1 MLSRA
6 REARVRDVLA
16 SHPPGTNQTY
26 CLEHLAAAVKI
37 LPGHLADLAA
47 FVRSLRERV
56 VDRRRVL
63 AIIAGGLLAAPLA
76 AEAQQAG
83 KVYRIGMLETR
94 STILNMANIDAF
106 RQGLLELGYKEGQNL
121 EIVYRS
127 SDGRDQR
134 FPGLASELVRLQV
147 DLILTRGTPAA
158 LAAKSATRTIPVVM
172 AASGDPVGSGLVA
185 SLGRPGGNVTGLSLY
200 NVEIYA
206 KRVELLRELVP
217 RLTRIAGLFN
227 MSNPVLPLQ
236 WKEVER
242 AARHLGIQ
250 PQLLD
255 VRRSEDLS
263 RAFDAAAKQHAQAL
277 IVGLDGVTQGN
288 LRPIAELAAKQR
300 LPSIYG
306 SKEYVDVGG
315 LITYGVSDPSVYH
328 GAATFVDKI
337 FKGAKPADLPI
348 EQPTK
353 FELIINLKTA
363 KVLGLTIP
371 QSLLQ
376 QADQVIE

>member
-1 MLSRA
+1 MERRTFLAML
-6 REARVRDVLA
+6 
-16 SHPPGTNQTY
+16 
-26 CLEHLAAAVKI
+26 
-37 LPGHLADLAA
+37 
-47 FVRSLRERV
+47 
-56 VDRRRVL
+56 
-63 AIIAGGLLAAPLA
+63 AGGFVAAPLA
-76 AEAQQAG
+76 AEAQPAR
-83 KVYRIGMLETR
+83 KVYRLGMLETR
-94 STILNMANIDAF
+94 STVLNAANVDAF

-127 SDGRDQR
+127 SDGRDER
-134 FPGLASELVRLQV
+134 FPGLASELVRLKV
-147 DLILTRGTPAA
+147 DVILTRGTPAA

-185 SLGRPGGNVTGLSLY
+185 GLGHPGGNVTGLSLF

-242 AARHLGIQ
+242 TARSLGIR

-255 VRRSEDLS
+255 VRRPEDLP
-263 RAFDAAAKQHAQAL
+263 RAFDAAAKQRAEAL

-288 LRPIAELAAKQR
+288 LRLIAELAAKQR

-306 SKEYVDVGG
+306 AKEYVDFGG
-315 LITYGVSDPSVYH
+315 LIAYGASDPHMYRQ
-328 GAATFVDKI
+328 AATYVDKI
-337 FKGAKPADLPI
+337 LKGAKPADLPV
-348 EQPTK
+348 EQPTT
-353 FELIINLKTA
+353 FELVINLKTA
-363 KVLGLTIP
+363 KALGLKIP
-371 QSLLQ
+371 ESLLQ
-376 QADQVIE
+376 RADQVIE